1 MKIYINFLNM
11 VLEIFNM
18 KSHLL
23 FLFIVMGIVLLDLN
37 LSDAHAQTQDSI
49 SPIVSIKNHGETSIG
64 NYFLPGEQIEFVGSV
79 IDNTKH
85 TLATGVTTV
94 DLILTCPNGTTTKI
108 ASTTL
113 ESDSGFS
120 IIMPVTNG
128 FDIGD
133 YVVNVSVHKD
143 GHDIIGDSPAFF
155 LVARGG
161 KQIIKAEGQDFPV
174 YLEGIELQTD
184 NLTFNKDTKSLTF
197 DIKKIEGDY
206 APKGISWINGIPY
219 VNQIFVTFKKP
230 LISAPF
236 HVFVNNQEISID
248 VSENKTYYFLDLPL
262 LDSDASGKG
271 NVVIAGTYVIP
282 EFPFVIPVL
291 LISVVSVIVFYRM
304 KIRK

>member
-1 MKIYINFLNM
+1 MKTLHIFLNM
-11 VLEIFNM
+11 ISETFNM
-18 KSHLL
+18 KNYLL
-23 FLFIVMGIVLLDLN
+23 FLFIVMGIVFLDLN
-37 LSDAHAQTQDSI
+37 LSDAQAQTQDSI
-49 SPIVSIKNHGETSIG
+49 SPVVSIKNHGETSIG

-85 TLATGVTTV
+85 TLASGVTTV

-113 ESDSGFS
+113 ESDSSFS
-120 IIMPVTNG
+120 IAMPITNG
-128 FDIGD
+128 FGIGD
-133 YVVNVSVHKD
+133 YVVNVSIHKD
-143 GHDIIGDSPAFF
+143 GRDINGASPAFF
-155 LVARGG
+155 FVARGG

-174 YLEGIELQTD
+174 YLEGIELQIN

-236 HVFVNNQEISID
+236 HVFVNNQEIQID
-248 VSENKTYYFLDLPL
+248 NSENQTYYSLDLPL

-271 NVVIAGTYVIP
+271 HVVLVGTYAVP
-282 EFPFVIPVL
+282 EFPFSVPVL
-291 LISVVSVIVFYRM
+291 LIGIVSVIGFYR
-304 KIRK
+304 IRFGK